1 MMSTDLK
8 TWLSER
14 KIEEVECIVPDMSGV
29 ARGKVLPTQKFLRGV
44 ENKSLAIPE
53 AIFCLTVTGGYP
65 EETDAFLD
73 PAEKD
78 VVMVPDAET
87 IRVVPWYEEP
97 TARSSR
103 RNLNFIWLPKTPI
116 LTTRWNRLSGVPGD
130 RNGHQTPLALM
141 RLTNSTR

>member
-1 MMSTDLK
+1 MARKTQENAILKDWRESARLHMSTDLK
-8 TWLSER
+8 KWLSER

-29 ARGKVLPTQKFLRGV
+29 ARGKVLPTQKFLRGL
-44 ENKSLAIPE
+44 EAKSLAIPE

-78 VVMVPDAET
+78 VVMVPDPET

-97 TARSSR
+97 TAQIICDCYRYFST
-103 RNLNFIWLPKTPI
+103 FI
-116 LTTRWNRLSGVPGD
+116 
-130 RNGHQTPLALM
+130 
-141 RLTNSTR
+141 